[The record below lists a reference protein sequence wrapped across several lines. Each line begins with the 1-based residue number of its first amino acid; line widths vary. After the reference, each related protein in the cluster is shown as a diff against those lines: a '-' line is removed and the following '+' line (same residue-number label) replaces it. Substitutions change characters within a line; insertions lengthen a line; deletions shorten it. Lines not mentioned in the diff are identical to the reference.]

1 MADVT
6 IRRSETFEL
15 ALLNPRRGLTDAPRR
30 ATAASVSFLTQAG
43 DAAGGPFPATYDADA
58 DGWAALCPGRS
69 EAVGT
74 VLVSVERVVVGGIVY
89 ESRGTLRVTA

>member
-1 MADVT
+1 VADVT
-6 IRRSETFEL
+6 IRRSEAFEL

-30 ATAASVSFLTQAG
+30 ATAASVSFLTAAG
-43 DAAGGPFPATYDADA
+43 DAAGGPFPAVYDADA
-58 DGWAALCPGRS
+58 DGWAALCPPRD

-74 VLVSVERVVVGGIVY
+74 ILTTVERVTVGGIVY